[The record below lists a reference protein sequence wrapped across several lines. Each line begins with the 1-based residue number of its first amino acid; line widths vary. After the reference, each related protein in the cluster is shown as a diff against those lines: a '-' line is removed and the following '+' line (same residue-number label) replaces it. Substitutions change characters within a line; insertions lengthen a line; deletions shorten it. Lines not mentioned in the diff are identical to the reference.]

1 MINKPAA
8 ARKKFVFVSENEAA
22 TFKIL
27 ATAACEVVSVN
38 VTAGGSA
45 ATFRLVDSNGAGFIV
60 GQALPTY
67 NLESGPSFAVESS
80 NSYSPNLN
88 QPMIFTKG
96 VVLVCEQG
104 VGSNA
109 ECLVTLNGN

>member
-8 ARKKFVFVSENEAA
+8 ARKKFVFVTEAEANIFKVIA
-22 TFKIL
+22 T
-27 ATAACEVVSVN
+27 TAVEVVSVN

-45 ATFRLVDSNGAGFIV
+45 CSFRLLDAASYVAG
-60 GQALPTY
+60 Y
-67 NLESGPSFAVESS
+67 SLEAGPSFAAESS

-88 QPMIFTKG
+88 QPIPFSKG
-96 VVLVCEQG
+96 VVIVCEQG